1 MIHRALVGLTMTV
14 VAGITLVGCAG
25 GGQDDSAVLESGSA
39 TLAPSGVLLKPSE
52 SAASAC
58 TAVGFSRN
66 QGDAVFYDGLAL
78 ASNRA
83 ETATA
88 SDLQWFPLAQSLT
101 NLTAIPRP
109 TASSSQAELDSHY
122 RAYLAVVIA
131 CLPAGVVLPTE

>member
-1 MIHRALVGLTMTV
+1 MVWPGWPHRQP
-14 VAGITLVGCAG
+14 
-25 GGQDDSAVLESGSA
+25 GQFHLPG
-39 TLAPSGVLLKPSE
+39 
-52 SAASAC
+52 
-58 TAVGFSRN
+58 TAVPTAWTSRTKS
-66 QGDAVFYDGLAL
+66 DYSPL

-109 TASSSQAELDSHY
+109 TASSSQEELDSHY